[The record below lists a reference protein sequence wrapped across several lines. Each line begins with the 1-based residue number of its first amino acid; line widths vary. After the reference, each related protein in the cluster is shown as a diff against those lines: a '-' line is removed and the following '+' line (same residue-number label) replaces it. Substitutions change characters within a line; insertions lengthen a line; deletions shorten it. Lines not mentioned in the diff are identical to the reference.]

1 MNKRMMILSLL
12 VSIATPL
19 SMPFKANK
27 KVYMPLGLVRV
38 TKYTHNEGG
47 WWTSSGYRMK
57 ESDRMQVCAI
67 SRDWWRKK
75 VRPGDTVMID
85 GVVTCRAL
93 DTMAL
98 KNRKGFRQRKW
109 IDVFN
114 GSDVKESLD
123 YGIQKHQ
130 AYIVKEM

>member
-1 MNKRMMILSLL
+1 
-12 VSIATPL
+12 
-19 SMPFKANK
+19 
-27 KVYMPLGLVRV
+27 
-38 TKYTHNEGG
+38 
-47 WWTSSGYRMK
+47 
-57 ESDRMQVCAI
+57 VCAI

-75 VRPGDTVMID
+75 VRPGDVVMID

-114 GSDVKESLD
+114 GSNVEESLD

>member
-1 MNKRMMILSLL
+1 MNKILLTI
-12 VSIATPL
+12 VFVVTMVNTVA
-19 SMPFKANK
+19 MPFRRTK
-27 KVYMPLGLVRV
+27 KFIPLGQVRV

-57 ESDRMQVCAI
+57 ETDRLRVCAI

-75 VRPGDTVMID
+75 VRPGDIVQVD
-85 GVVTCRAL
+85 NVTCRAL

-109 IDVFN
+109 IDIFN
-114 GSDVKESLD
+114 GSKVKESLD
-123 YGIQKHQ
+123 YGIQKHE

>member
-1 MNKRMMILSLL
+1 MNKLLLSLSLL
-12 VSIATPL
+12 VTMANPL
-19 SMPFKANK
+19 TMPFQQK
-27 KVYMPLGLVRV
+27 KYAFIPLGLVRV
-38 TKYTHNEGG
+38 TKYTHHEGG

-57 ESDRMQVCAI
+57 EEDAMRVCAI
-67 SRDWWRKK
+67 SRDWWRRRVK
-75 VRPGDTVMID
+75 PGDVIQVD
-85 GVVTCRAL
+85 GVTCRAL

-114 GSDVKESLD
+114 GSNVEESLD

>member
-1 MNKRMMILSLL
+1 MNRLLLMLIILVTPHQLGTLMLKQKKYISLG
-12 VSIATPL
+12 I
-19 SMPFKANK
+19 
-27 KVYMPLGLVRV
+27 VRV
-38 TKYTHNEGG
+38 TKYTHFEGG

-57 ESDRMQVCAI
+57 EKDAMQVCAI

-75 VRPGDTVMID
+75 VRPGDTVMVE
-85 GVVTCRAL
+85 GVVTCQAL

-98 KNRKGFRQRKW
+98 KNRKGFRQRRW
-109 IDVFN
+109 VDIFN
-114 GSDVKESLD
+114 GSKVEESLN

>member
-1 MNKRMMILSLL
+1 MNKMIMTLSLL
-12 VSIATPL
+12 VSIV
-19 SMPFKANK
+19 S
-27 KVYMPLGLVRV
+27 PLGTLMVHKHKKFISLGIVRV

-75 VRPGDTVMID
+75 VRPGDVVMID

-114 GSDVKESLD
+114 GSNVEESLD

>member
-1 MNKRMMILSLL
+1 MKKMILATLFMTVANTLASSL
-12 VSIATPL
+12 
-19 SMPFKANK
+19 MYKHK
-27 KVYMPLGLVRV
+27 KLIPLGMVRV

-57 ESDRMQVCAI
+57 EKDAMSVCAI
-67 SRDWWRKK
+67 SRDWWRRRVK
-75 VRPGDTVMID
+75 PGDAIQVD
-85 GVVTCRAL
+85 GIICRAL

-109 IDVFN
+109 IDIFN
-114 GSDVKESLD
+114 GSKVEESLD